1 MTPEEVKQFT
11 RHWVEVYVDDGPQP
25 TYRGLFLPGDGVT
38 FAVNGHLEA
47 DDALPS
53 SRGDRP
59 LVSAIKRIVAL
70 QDPDWLVDANRA
82 ATVVAA
88 RAELLRAGRAVDAD
102 SN

>member
-1 MTPEEVKQFT
+1 
-11 RHWVEVYVDDGPQP
+11 
-25 TYRGLFLPGDGVT
+25 VT

-70 QDPDWLVDANRA
+70 NDPDWLVVRIGLLPWWPLAPSCY
-82 ATVVAA
+82 A
-88 RAELLRAGRAVDAD
+88 RAKKTTKCCRAEVAPIFGEIRGAA
-102 SN
+102 